1 MLEEQVLGAQF
12 NPSVPTRKTRARATV
27 SCHVPRREGW
37 QGRVNASKGTEFLLV
52 LSPPKNTTSGAAAKP
67 QNAN

>member
-12 NPSVPTRKTRARATV
+12 KPSVPRRKARARAA
-27 SCHVPRREGW
+27 VPCPVPSREGW

-52 LSPPKNTTSGAAAKP
+52 LS
-67 QNAN
+67 QN